1 MSAPHLNQHLNFR
14 KPLRLSGHFS
24 HPRDAFFT
32 PLVSEGRD
40 DSKHMH
46 ARNRITVGAAILMLS
61 LGIARIASAAGGEQ
75 QVCDVRA
82 DYALGVEDYS
92 EAIRL
97 HAELLREHPN
107 NALAHYHLGF
117 AEGMMGN
124 KKAEVNEYQR
134 AAALELKNWDLFL
147 NLGLAQL
154 EIGELD
160 AATDS
165 LRQAVLLGEDHAESH
180 FNLALAYGRRGLLAD
195 AERETLASLQLDPRQ
210 PDARNLLGV
219 IDARTGQTVRAS
231 LIWRELLNDV
241 PDYEPARTNLALLGS
256 PNEVARGETA
266 AVVPP
271 PAAAVAAIEDER
283 KLPARE
289 RETELVP
296 AQQSGR

>member
-1 MSAPHLNQHLNFR
+1 
-14 KPLRLSGHFS
+14 
-24 HPRDAFFT
+24 
-32 PLVSEGRD
+32 
-40 DSKHMH
+40 
-46 ARNRITVGAAILMLS
+46 MLS
-61 LGIARIASAAGGEQ
+61 LGIARIAGAAGGEQ

-97 HAELLREHPN
+97 HTELIRKHPD

-124 KKAEVNEYQR
+124 KEAEVSEYQT
-134 AAALELKNWDLFL
+134 AAALGLKNWDLFL
-147 NLGLAQL
+147 NIGLAQL

-165 LRQAVLLGEDHAESH
+165 LRQAVLLGENHSESH
-180 FNLALAYGRRGLLAD
+180 FNLALVYEQRGLLAD
-195 AERETLASLQLDPRQ
+195 AERETLASLRLNPRQ

-219 IDARTGQTVRAS
+219 IDAQTGQTVRAS
-231 LIWRELLNDV
+231 LVWRELVNDV

-256 PNEVARGETA
+256 PNEVAHSETA

-271 PAAAVAAIEDER
+271 PAATVTVIEDER
-283 KLPARE
+283 KLPADG
-289 RETELVP
+289 RETELVLVP
-296 AQQSGR
+296 AKQNGR

>member
-1 MSAPHLNQHLNFR
+1 VNVF
-14 KPLRLSGHFS
+14 
-24 HPRDAFFT
+24 
-32 PLVSEGRD
+32 
-40 DSKHMH
+40 H
-46 ARNRITVGAAILMLS
+46 ALLAGTVATIRSIMCSRNKITFGAAILMLL

-92 EAIRL
+92 RAIGL
-97 HAELLREHPN
+97 HAELIRKHPD

-117 AEGMMGN
+117 AEGMTGN
-124 KKAEVNEYQR
+124 KKAEVSEYQT
-134 AAALELKNWDLFL
+134 AAALGLKNWDLFL
-147 NLGLAQL
+147 NIGLAQL

-165 LRQAVLLGEDHAESH
+165 LRQAVLLGENHAESH
-180 FNLALAYGRRGLLAD
+180 FNLALAYERRGLLAD
-195 AERETLASLQLDPRQ
+195 AESETLASLRLDPRQ

-219 IDARTGQTVRAS
+219 IDAQEGQTARAS
-231 LIWRELLNDV
+231 LVWRELINDV
-241 PDYEPARTNLALLGS
+241 PDYEPARTNLALLGTPS
-256 PNEVARGETA
+256 EAARGETA

-271 PAAAVAAIEDER
+271 PAAAFAAIEDER